1 MTTASR
7 TDHVDAA
14 ERAATRLFFT
24 PEGRADPYPL
34 YHELRAASPVHRTAQ
49 GMWLL
54 TRYDDCWAV
63 LRDPRLGKDYARQIE
78 QRFGWFLAAY
88 RYGAPPHRGFGQG
101 LDRLVMSLLGVD
113 NIREVIAFP
122 KTATAQDPLTGA
134 PAPIE
139 EEQWRELGLRP
150 RT

>member
-1 MTTASR
+1 MTTASGA
-7 TDHVDAA
+7 TETGGTEAA

-54 TRYDDCWAV
+54 SRYDDCWAV

-78 QRFGWFLAAY
+78 QRFGPEWRRHPA
-88 RYGAPPHRGFGQG
+88 
-101 LDRLVMSLLGVD
+101 
-113 NIREVIAFP
+113 
-122 KTATAQDPLTGA
+122 LTGG
-134 PAPIE
+134 E
-139 EEQWRELGLRP
+139 RG
-150 RT
+150 T